1 MSLYNASV
9 SIQLDD
15 LCGMKQ
21 AADLYEYMKDKAE
34 AAEGKNIEAVKDLEA
49 KLAQAQKTMENLNA
63 TIADGAERLKAWEQ
77 AANAKTPV
85 AAAHDFL
92 TEHDTPFES
101 DETDKACSIIRA
113 LLVSK
118 ETEAKPREL
127 SPLFKQRVA
136 NAADV
141 LRCMKGVVMS
151 GNGELPAIEGDRYNT
166 VLKTLADL
174 HDVIMAELPEV
185 MK

>member
-1 MSLYNASV
+1 MSFYNASV

-21 AADLYEYMKDKAE
+21 AADLYEYMKGKAE
-34 AAEGKNIEAVKDLEA
+34 AAESKNIEAVKDLEA

-63 TIADGAERLKAWEQ
+63 TIAEDAERLKAWER

-85 AAAHDFL
+85 ADAHDFL

-101 DETDKACSIIRA
+101 YETDKACSIIRE
-113 LLVSK
+113 LLASK

-136 NAADV
+136 TPPTCCV
-141 LRCMKGVVMS
+141 GRSL
-151 GNGELPAIEGDRYNT
+151 LF
-166 VLKTLADL
+166 
-174 HDVIMAELPEV
+174 
-185 MK
+185 